1 MQVLDLVFGLWAGGP
16 RFFADGW
23 GDVAVYER
31 LGPRVL
37 AARKIAPAR
46 VKLGRAAPS
55 LGGLLQEGTFTS
67 PERGL
72 PKGSRTARVRLLL
85 PRGRVR
91 GVALYLAASGDQ
103 GFSVRLRFAAPL
115 LERGLGALVLEN
127 AFYGSRRPAAQ
138 HAHAVR
144 SVRELGLMAA
154 ATLQEGRALMRWLRE
169 VQGIERVGVT
179 GYSMGGQL
187 AAMVGA
193 ATPFPV
199 AIVPVAASFS
209 PDSVLREGVL
219 RNVPDWT
226 ALGGRDVRDRLL
238 ETVAPF
244 SVGALPP
251 PVEPRAAI
259 VVGTAFDGVVPP
271 QEMVKLA
278 HHWRG
283 SELRWLPAG
292 HVSAVLRHQPAMR
305 EAVLDAFERLEGVR
319 SDRRTDLRPRCGPP
333 TAAPPQ

>member
-1 MQVLDLVFGLWAGGP
+1 MQLLDLVFGLWAGGP

-31 LGPRVL
+31 LAPQML
-37 AARKIAPAR
+37 AARKIPPAR
-46 VKLGRAAPS
+46 MTLGPARPS
-55 LGGLLQEGTFTS
+55 LGGLLAEGTFPS
-67 PERGL
+67 PERRL

-85 PRGRVR
+85 PRGKVR

-103 GFSVRLRFAAPL
+103 GFAVRLPFAAPL
-115 LERGLGALVLEN
+115 LEHGLGALVLEN

-144 SVRELGLMAA
+144 SVRALGLMAA
-154 ATLQEGRALMRWLRE
+154 ATLQEGRALLRWLHE
-169 VQGIERVGVT
+169 VRGVERVGVT

-199 AIVPVAASFS
+199 AIVPIAASFS

-219 RNVPDWT
+219 RDVPDWT
-226 ALGGRDVRDRLL
+226 ALGGRDVRERLL

-305 EAVLDAFERLEGVR
+305 EAVRDAFERLEQTAVGR
-319 SDRRTDLRPRCGPP
+319 GTDLRTRRGRPSATPSL
-333 TAAPPQ
+333 